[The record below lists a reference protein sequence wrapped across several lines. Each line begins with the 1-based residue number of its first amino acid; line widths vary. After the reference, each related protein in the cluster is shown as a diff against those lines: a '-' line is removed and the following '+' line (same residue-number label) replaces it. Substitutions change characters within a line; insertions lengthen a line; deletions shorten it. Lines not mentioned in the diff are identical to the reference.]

1 MALTEEQKQKA
12 LAEMKKAQ
20 KNINKSK
27 ETDKKKTEKET
38 IAEQQRTIENLKERL
53 NESENNSKNL
63 KNENVRLKS
72 EVNSKIDSETQMQQE
87 KALNDVIESSNG
99 KYFAKKYKFDTEGKK
114 PYKFFIKMHYP
125 TVFEQGAIEQEFASL
140 TNGYG
145 YQFSDELLLVF
156 KAIAYLRVVGD
167 ECPDELKDPDKLY
180 RTDILVQVFSDYAE
194 WADTFRQK
202 QKY

>member
-1 MALTEEQKQKA
+1 MALTEEQKQRA

-27 ETDKKKTEKET
+27 ETDKKKTEEET

-125 TVFEQGAIEQEFASL
+125 TVFEQGVIEQEFASL